1 MRNDLQ
7 LAWRNLWRNRRRS
20 MLSISAVVFASAIL
34 VFMLSLAANQY
45 QLMIRASVNGG
56 TGYLQIL
63 ADDYRDDPQVWLV
76 IPDPEA
82 VIHSLDGNPRVR
94 ATTVRSEGFSL
105 LAGKDHALGAMVIGI
120 DPETESRVTTVAD
133 TVREGTF
140 LKPEEFDRAVIG
152 GLLARNLGI
161 GAGDTVTLLGS
172 ARDGSI
178 AAGDV
183 VIQGLFETGQ
193 PEVDRSTLYV
203 GRAFFD
209 EVFRMEGAVHRILIR
224 SDSLWWLAEPAREI
238 EGKVSGL
245 GTKEHPLVTL
255 TWRELLPGLLEGI
268 ELDML
273 IGGVMYL
280 ILVLVVAFSILNTF
294 IMAVYERTR
303 EFGVM
308 MAIGTTPW
316 RLVRVLML
324 ESGLLTLAGVLT
336 GIALGSII
344 TLYFARVGIDFGEEA
359 AAYMVQYGLPPRA
372 YPELSPVTATL
383 GPSVVLV
390 VTLLAALLPV
400 LKIRR
405 LRPVEAIHT
414 A

>member
-82 VIHSLDGNPRVR
+82 VIHSLEGNPRVR

-105 LAGKDHALGAMVIGI
+105 LAGKDHAFGAMVIGI

-161 GAGDTVTLLGS
+161 GVGDTVTLLGS

-193 PEVDRSTLYV
+193 PEMDRSTLYV

-224 SDSLWWLAEPAREI
+224 SDSLWWLAGSAREI
-238 EGKVSGL
+238 QGKVAEL
-245 GTKEHPLVTL
+245 GTKGHPLVTL

-294 IMAVYERTR
+294 IMAVFERTR

-324 ESGLLTLAGVLT
+324 ESGLLTLAGVLA
-336 GIALGSII
+336 GITLGSFI
-344 TLYFARVGIDFGEEA
+344 TLYFSRVGIDFGEEA

-372 YPELSPVTATL
+372 YPELSIVTAVL
-383 GPSVVLV
+383 GPTVVFV
-390 VTLLAALLPV
+390 VTLLAALIPV

-405 LRPVEAIHT
+405 MPPVEAIHT